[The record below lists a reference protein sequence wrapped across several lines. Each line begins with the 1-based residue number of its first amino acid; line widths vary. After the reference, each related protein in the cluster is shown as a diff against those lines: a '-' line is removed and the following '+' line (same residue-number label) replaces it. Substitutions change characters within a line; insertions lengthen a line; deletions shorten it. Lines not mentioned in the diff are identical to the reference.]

1 MTIFNKNRINKKLI
15 IVVLLF
21 LCVFNPAN
29 SKATDIDKLTEQQ
42 LDYYCLG
49 VTTFAVIH
57 TDGSSDG
64 EQVFLSFIKKI
75 EKKYGK
81 ADTFMLENYSKQA
94 IKDMGEL
101 VEQETSSYG
110 NHILNKCHK
119 ANIALSVGY

>member
-1 MTIFNKNRINKKLI
+1 MTIFNKNSINKKLI

-21 LCVFNPAN
+21 LCVFYSAN

-49 VTTFAVIH
+49 VTTFAV
-57 TDGSSDG
+57 TRYDGSIVG

-81 ADTFMLENYSKQA
+81 PDTFMLENYSKQA
-94 IKDMGEL
+94 IKDMEEL
-101 VEQETSSYG
+101 VEHETSSYG

-119 ANIALSVGY
+119 VNEALTYGY